1 VTPVLTPH
9 ISICIPAYKNVT
21 HLSRLLDSI
30 RQQTFTDFEVIITDD
45 SPDSSIDDFI
55 QQANYP
61 FEIRY
66 FKNSPAAGSPE
77 NWNISIR
84 HAIGKWIKIM
94 HDDDW
99 FSDANSL
106 NEFYTHSLN
115 TEDSFIFSGFE
126 NVYFEKGNSKISKI
140 SFLEKLMLKI
150 TPLAIYR
157 KNYIGHPST
166 TLIKNDRQDWFD
178 KTLKWVVDIE
188 FYIRLLREKK
198 SFHAINKSL
207 ICIGMGPE
215 QITSYAFRNR
225 EVEIPECIYLLNK
238 LGDDCLKNI
247 FVFDYY
253 WRLFRNLNIKNVN
266 EVISH
271 SKNQEIPNILK
282 KMILLQ
288 NKIGLKL
295 LQNNGFISKLVMFYM
310 YLLYLLSVL
319 TK

>member
-1 VTPVLTPH
+1 MTPVLTPH

-30 RQQTFTDFEVIITDD
+30 RQQTYKDFEVIITDD

-99 FSDANSL
+99 FSDENSL
-106 NEFYTHSLN
+106 NEFYTHSIN
-115 TEDSFIFSGFE
+115 TQDTFLFSGFE
-126 NVYFEKGNSKISKI
+126 NVYFEKGNSIISKI

-207 ICIGMGPE
+207 ICIGMGSE
-215 QITSYAFRNR
+215 QITQTAFYNKQI
-225 EVEIPECIYLLNK
+225 ELPENFYLLNK
-238 LGDDCLKNI
+238 LGKNALNNI
-247 FVFDYY
+247 FVYDHF
-253 WRLFRNLNIKNVN
+253 WRLMRNLDIKSVD
-266 EVISH
+266 
-271 SKNQEIPNILK
+271 EIKTYTIDIAIPKEIETMIQKIQKSGAAHLK
-282 KMILLQ
+282 RNGALS
-288 NKIGLKL
+288 KIGMLIRFGMYRL
-295 LQNNGFISKLVMFYM
+295 GF
-310 YLLYLLSVL
+310 
-319 TK
+319 

>member
-1 VTPVLTPH
+1 MTPVLIPH

-30 RQQTFTDFEVIITDD
+30 RQQTFKDFEVIITDD

-55 QQANYP
+55 KQANYP

-99 FSDANSL
+99 FSDENSL
-106 NEFYTHSLN
+106 NEFYTHSIN
-115 TEDSFIFSGFE
+115 TQDTFLFSGFE
-126 NVYFEKGNSKISKI
+126 NVYFEKGNSIISKI

-207 ICIGMGPE
+207 ICIGMGAE
-215 QITSYAFRNR
+215 QITQTAFYNKQI
-225 EVEIPECIYLLNK
+225 ELPENFYLLNK
-238 LGDDCLKNI
+238 LGKNALKNI
-247 FVFDYY
+247 FFYDHF
-253 WRLFRNLNIKNVN
+253 WRLMRNLDIKSVD
-266 EVISH
+266 
-271 SKNQEIPNILK
+271 EIKTYTTDMAIPKEIESMIQKIQKSGAAHLK
-282 KMILLQ
+282 RNGALS
-288 NKIGLKL
+288 KIGMLMRFGIYRL
-295 LQNNGFISKLVMFYM
+295 GF
-310 YLLYLLSVL
+310 
-319 TK
+319 

>member
-1 VTPVLTPH
+1 MTPVLTPH

-30 RQQTFTDFEVIITDD
+30 RQQTFKDFEVIITDD

-55 QQANYP
+55 KQASYP

-99 FSDANSL
+99 FSDENSL
-106 NEFYTHSLN
+106 NEFYTHSIN
-115 TEDSFIFSGFE
+115 TQDTFIFSGFE
-126 NVYFEKGNSKISKI
+126 NVYFEKGNSIISKI

-207 ICIGMGPE
+207 ICIGMGAE
-215 QITSYAFRNR
+215 QITQTAFYNKQI
-225 EVEIPECIYLLNK
+225 ELPENFYLLNK
-238 LGDDCLKNI
+238 LGKNALKNI
-247 FVFDYY
+247 FVYDHF
-253 WRLFRNLNIKNVN
+253 WRLMRNLDIKSVD
-266 EVISH
+266 
-271 SKNQEIPNILK
+271 EIKTYTTDMAIPKEIESMIQKIQKSGAAHLK
-282 KMILLQ
+282 RNGALS
-288 NKIGLKL
+288 KIGMLMRFGIYRL
-295 LQNNGFISKLVMFYM
+295 GF
-310 YLLYLLSVL
+310 
-319 TK
+319 

>member
-1 VTPVLTPH
+1 MTHVLTPH

-30 RQQTFTDFEVIITDD
+30 RQQTYKDFEVIITDD

-55 QQANYP
+55 KQANYP

-99 FSDANSL
+99 FSDENSL
-106 NEFYTHSLN
+106 NEFYTHSID
-115 TEDSFIFSGFE
+115 TQDTFIFSGFE
-126 NVYFEKGNSKISKI
+126 NVYFEKGNSIISKI

-166 TLIKNDRQDWFD
+166 TLIKNERQDWFD

-198 SFHAINKSL
+198 SFHSINKSL
-207 ICIGMGPE
+207 ICIGMGAE
-215 QITSYAFRNR
+215 QITQTAFYNKQI
-225 EVEIPECIYLLNK
+225 ELPENFYLLNK
-238 LGDDCLKNI
+238 LGKNSLNNI
-247 FVFDYY
+247 FVYDHF
-253 WRLFRNLNIKNVN
+253 WRLMRNLDIKSVD
-266 EVISH
+266 
-271 SKNQEIPNILK
+271 EIKTYTIDIAIPKEIETMIQKIQKSGAAHLK
-282 KMILLQ
+282 RNGALS
-288 NKIGLKL
+288 KIGMLMRFGMYRL
-295 LQNNGFISKLVMFYM
+295 GF
-310 YLLYLLSVL
+310 
-319 TK
+319 